1 MGSVDF
7 VVSVRTNDEQEAI
20 VGIEKHQSQKTKRW
34 NIGPLQIVDEEH
46 QGVSRTAEH

>member
-7 VVSVRTNDEQEAI
+7 VVSVRTNDEQGAI
-20 VGIEKHQSQKTKRW
+20 VGIEKDQSQKTERR
-34 NIGPLQIVDEEH
+34 NIGPLQIIDEEH